1 MHINEILKLTNISQK
16 ITMLQ
21 ITQEQNFDMFLVRN
35 SVFYYVLL
43 HKNAIWE

>member
-35 SVFYYVLL
+35 SVFYLL
-43 HKNAIWE
+43 CITA